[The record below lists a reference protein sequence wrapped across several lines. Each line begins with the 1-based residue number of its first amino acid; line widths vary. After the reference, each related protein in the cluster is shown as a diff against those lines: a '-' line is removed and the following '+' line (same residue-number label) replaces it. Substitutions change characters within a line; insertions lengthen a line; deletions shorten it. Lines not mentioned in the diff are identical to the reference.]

1 MSVFKKATKEKS
13 KLRLALMGPSGSGKT
28 FTALTFASALSDKIA
43 VIDSE
48 RGSASKYADLFSFD
62 AVDLDSHAP
71 QTYINM
77 IREAE
82 KAGYEVLIID
92 SLSHAWSGKDGAL
105 EQVDKAAKKSQ
116 SGNSFAAWRE
126 VTPQHNA
133 LVDAMLQSKCHVI
146 ATMRTKQEY
155 VLEENERG
163 RKVPRKVGMAPVQR
177 EGVEYEFD
185 VICDLNLEHDLV
197 VSKTRCHL
205 VDGVVTRN
213 PGRDFAETLKNW
225 LDNGVAPAPKSAS
238 TASDQPVASGSQT
251 SSAAKPN
258 QTSQSAATSASNTSG
273 RTADPKQS
281 QSAAKPAG
289 SASQAPA
296 STAATSESAKGSSPD
311 PKSTGTTP
319 SADGSGTTQS
329 AGAQGAADPKSAP
342 TTGDSSASSQAAQSQ
357 SSATATVGKTEM
369 QQLLQAGTANGWQ
382 KHQLTEFICHAF
394 KLTPQ
399 TMTTDF
405 TFKLWEQAVR
415 ILSHPQNANGVVSV
429 SASGQPLGPEHRWP
443 QD

>member
-225 LDNGVAPAPKSAS
+225 LDNGVAPAPKSVS
-238 TASDQPVASGSQT
+238 TASIQPVASGSQT
-251 SSAAKPN
+251 LSAAKPN
-258 QTSQSAATSASNTSG
+258 QTSQSVATSASNTSG
-273 RTADPKQS
+273 RTADPK
-281 QSAAKPAG
+281 
-289 SASQAPA
+289 
-296 STAATSESAKGSSPD
+296 
-311 PKSTGTTP
+311 STGTTP
-319 SADGSGTTQS
+319 SSDTSGTTQS
-329 AGAQGAADPKSAP
+329 AGAQSAADPKSAP
-342 TTGDSSASSQAAQSQ
+342 TTGGSSESSQAAQSQ

-382 KHQLTEFICHAF
+382 KHQLTEFLCHAF

-405 TFKLWEQAVR
+405 TFKHWEQAVR
-415 ILSHPQNANGVVSV
+415 ILSHPKNANGIVSV

>member
-28 FTALTFASALSDKIA
+28 FTALTFATAISDKIA

-62 AVDLDSHAP
+62 AVDLDNHAP
-71 QTYINM
+71 QTYCKM
-77 IREAE
+77 IQEAE

-92 SLSHAWSGKDGAL
+92 SLSHAWAGKDGAL

-133 LVDAMLQSKCHVI
+133 LVDAMLQSKCHII

-163 RKVPRKVGMAPVQR
+163 KKIPKKVGMAPVQR

-213 PGRDFAETLKNW
+213 PGKDFAETLKNW
-225 LDNGVAPAPKSAS
+225 LDNGVAPAPKSQGDGRSTQNSASPNAKAAAQQGQSQTAPANSTPAHAGNGKESTQQATTTNAESNGSS
-238 TASDQPVASGSQT
+238 TAQSAGA
-251 SSAAKPN
+251 SSASAN
-258 QTSQSAATSASNTSG
+258 Q
-273 RTADPKQS
+273 ADPKSIGGQS
-281 QSAAKPAG
+281 SGA
-289 SASQAPA
+289 
-296 STAATSESAKGSSPD
+296 
-311 PKSTGTTP
+311 
-319 SADGSGTTQS
+319 GSGTTTS
-329 AGAQGAADPKSAP
+329 AGVEI
-342 TTGDSSASSQAAQSQ
+342 ASKVQL
-357 SSATATVGKTEM
+357 
-369 QQLLQAGTANGWQ
+369 QQLLQAAVANGWQ
-382 KHQLTEFICHAF
+382 GKAVSDWICHQF
-394 KLTPQ
+394 KLTVHTIEAQ
-399 TMTTDF
+399 F
-405 TFKLWEQAVR
+405 TVKQWEAAVK
-415 ILSHPQNANGVVSV
+415 ILSHPGNAGGKVQVDHR
-429 SASGQPLGPEHRWP
+429 GQPLPAEHHWP
-443 QD
+443 KA